1 MPSSAR
7 MADVAKLAGVSN
19 MTVSRVLNKHPNV
32 SPDVRRR
39 VLAATEQLRYQPNEL
54 ARSLRDRKSRQ
65 IGIIVPYL
73 YDPFFA
79 TCAHIIGSVAKQ
91 HTYSVV
97 LSTTN
102 EDPRDEW
109 QEVNQMMRRNVEG
122 LVIIPADA
130 RNDPSQLKRHS
141 LDRVPIVTLDRPVEG
156 SPFDSVLVENE
167 RGAYAGTEHLLR
179 GGRRRIAYVGLAAE
193 LYTMT
198 MRERGYV
205 AAMNKAR
212 LRPEVLH
219 VSGTL
224 DDARALV
231 SRIMLRRSPPNAFFC
246 SNNLV
251 TQQVLHGLQ
260 AMELHPPKTVALVGF
275 DDFEAADLVR
285 PGVTVLRQPVE
296 QLAKTAAEL
305 LFGRLINPRG
315 QQPPKQVV
323 LPVEL
328 VVRGSCG
335 ARE

>member
-1 MPSSAR
+1 MT
-7 MADVAKLAGVSN
+7 DVAKLAGVSN
-19 MTVSRVLNKHPNV
+19 MTVSRVLNNHSNV
-32 SPDVRRR
+32 SADVRRR
-39 VLAATEQLRYQPNEL
+39 VLAAIEQLRYQPNEV
-54 ARSLRDRKSRQ
+54 ARSLRDKRSRQ

-91 HTYSVV
+91 HMYSVV

-102 EDPRDEW
+102 EDPRDELR
-109 QEVNQMMRRNVEG
+109 EVNQMMRRNVEG
-122 LVIIPADA
+122 MLIIPAGTQK
-130 RNDPSQLKRHS
+130 DPSQLRRHS
-141 LDRVPIVTLDRPVEG
+141 FDRVPIVTLDRPVEG
-156 SPFDSVLVENE
+156 CPFDSVLVENE
-167 RGAYAGTEHLLR
+167 RGAFAGTEHLLR
-179 GGRRRIAYVGLAAE
+179 AGRRRIAYVGLATE
-193 LYTMT
+193 LYTMV
-198 MRERGYV
+198 MREQGYI

-219 VSGTL
+219 VSGAL

-231 SRIMLRRSPPNAFFC
+231 SRIMLRRNPPNALFC

-260 AMELHPPKTVALVGF
+260 AMELHPPKNIALVGF

-296 QLAKTAAEL
+296 QLAKTAAEI
-305 LFGRLINPRG
+305 LFGRLTNPRG
-315 QQPPKQVV
+315 QQPPKQMV